1 MEKLMELKG
10 TNGTITAYEDRAILA
25 RKGFAAF
32 ASQGGF
38 TGDRTY
44 FYKDLNSIEFKKP
57 SMMANGYIKFIIAGT
72 IDTKATTGLLGSSM
86 KSLEDPNTVILRAFK
101 KDTPRLSEEL
111 YHLLLEK
118 MSAIKNGQDNTT
130 TTVVNTSSNLDELK
144 KLAELRDAGIVTEKE
159 FEEQKAK
166 LLNQ

>member
-57 SMMANGYIKFIIAGT
+57 SIMANGYIKFIVAGT
-72 IDTKATTGLLGSSM
+72 LDTKATTGLLGSSM

-111 YHLLLEK
+111 YHLLTEK
-118 MSAIKNGQDNTT
+118 MSVAKSVQDNS
-130 TTVVNTSSNLDELK
+130 TVVQTNSNLDELK
-144 KLAELRDAGIVTEKE
+144 KLAELRDAGIVSDKE

-166 LLNQ
+166 LLN